1 MILHKNEFNDHD
13 MGKLVKG
20 AIVPRPIA
28 WVSSMD
34 GNGRKNL
41 APFSFFTVASMDP
54 LTLAISVGEREREKD
69 TAFNIKET
77 EEFVVNI
84 VSESLANAMH
94 ETSRY
99 YSAEEDEFEVAGITE
114 AESVYVRTPRVM
126 ASPVSFE
133 CRLTQVME
141 IGTSN
146 LILGEVI
153 GYHLRDDIYM
163 EKDKVDPHKLQAIG
177 RMAGDYTF
185 VRDFFPLP
193 TDQLPE

>member
-1 MILHKNEFNDHD
+1 MHKSEFKNHD

-28 WVSSMD
+28 WVSTMD
-34 GNGRKNL
+34 REGRKNL
-41 APFSFFTVASMDP
+41 APFSFFTVASMNP
-54 LTLAISVGEREREKD
+54 LTLAISVGEQERQKD
-69 TAFNIKET
+69 TAFNIKQS
-77 EEFVVNI
+77 EEFVINI

-94 ETSRY
+94 ETSSY
-99 YSAEEDEFEVAGITE
+99 YEPGEDEFAVAEVTE
-114 AESVYVRTPRVM
+114 AESAYVKPPRVM

-133 CRLTQVME
+133 CKLTQVIE

-153 GYHLRDDIYM
+153 AYHLRDDVYM
-163 EKDKVDPHKLQAIG
+163 ESDKVDPRKLEAIG

-185 VRDFFPLP
+185 VRDFFSLP
-193 TDQLPE
+193 TDTLPK

>member
-1 MILHKNEFNDHD
+1 MLLHKSEFGDHD

-28 WVSSMD
+28 WVSTMD
-34 GNGRKNL
+34 SEGGRNL

-54 LTLAISVGEREREKD
+54 LTLAISVGAQEREKD
-69 TAFNIKET
+69 TAFNIRQT
-77 EEFVVNI
+77 EEFVINI

-94 ETSRY
+94 ETSKDY
-99 YSAEEDEFEVAGITE
+99 EPSEDEFAVAEVTE
-114 AESVYVRTPRVM
+114 AESVYVKPPRVM

-141 IGTSN
+141 IGSSN

-153 GYHLRDDIYM
+153 AYHLRDDVYM
-163 EKDKVDPHKLQAIG
+163 DPDKVDPRKLEAIG
-177 RMAGDYTF
+177 RMAGDYTL
-185 VRDFFPLP
+185 VRDFFSLP
-193 TDQLPE
+193 TDTFPE